1 LNCLCVYLFHVIMN
15 SYLITGF
22 SGFVSRHFLEY
33 LNEHEPG
40 ARVLGVD
47 TMSPDFDCRAYGN
60 ISCRFEKLDLLD
72 RPQADNLIYQFQ
84 PRYVLHLASFSSVAY
99 SWKDPVASFRNNTN
113 IFLNLLEKIRGL
125 GIDCRILSIGSSE
138 EYGIVGPDYVP
149 IKEECPLNPVSPYA
163 VARVAQEMLS
173 RVYVDGYGLD
183 IVMTRSF
190 NHIGPRQRDVF
201 AVSSFIRQIAEMKIR
216 GQKKGELVV
225 GDVSVVRDFL
235 DVRDVVVAYH
245 ALLKHGDKGEVYNV
259 CSGKGVA
266 LVDVIEKVA
275 RMAGI
280 EVTINRSEKLL
291 RPSENPIVIGSNEKI
306 KNSVGWELR
315 YELDASLEDILAYW
329 VERLN
334 V

>member
-1 LNCLCVYLFHVIMN
+1 MN
-15 SYLITGF
+15 TYLITGF

-40 ARVLGVD
+40 AKVLGVD
-47 TMSPDFDCRAYGN
+47 TMSPDLDCGAYQN

-138 EYGIVGPDYVP
+138 EYGIVHPGDVP
-149 IKEECPLNPVSPYA
+149 IAEECPLNPVSPYA

-216 GQKKGELVV
+216 GQKKGGLVV

-245 ALLKHGDKGEVYNV
+245 ALLKHGGKGEVYNV

-306 KNSVGWELR
+306 RNSVGWELR
-315 YELDASLEDILAYW
+315 YELDASLEDILADW
-329 VERLN
+329 VERSSI
-334 V
+334 

>member
-1 LNCLCVYLFHVIMN
+1 
-15 SYLITGF
+15 
-22 SGFVSRHFLEY
+22 
-33 LNEHEPG
+33 
-40 ARVLGVD
+40 
-47 TMSPDFDCRAYGN
+47 
-60 ISCRFEKLDLLD
+60 
-72 RPQADNLIYQFQ
+72 
-84 PRYVLHLASFSSVAY
+84 
-99 SWKDPVASFRNNTN
+99 
-113 IFLNLLEKIRGL
+113 
-125 GIDCRILSIGSSE
+125 
-138 EYGIVGPDYVP
+138 
-149 IKEECPLNPVSPYA
+149 
-163 VARVAQEMLS
+163 
-173 RVYVDGYGLD
+173 
-183 IVMTRSF
+183 
-190 NHIGPRQRDVF
+190 
-201 AVSSFIRQIAEMKIR
+201 MKIH

-225 GDVSVVRDFL
+225 GDVAVVRDFL
-235 DVRDVVVAYH
+235 DVRDVVAAYH

-306 KNSVGWELR
+306 RNSVGWELH